1 MPNLSFRRISY
12 AMARFAHMSDVH
24 LGSWSSHPDLKEYP
38 LKAFESAVDR
48 CIGERVDFVVI
59 AGDFFDTSL
68 PAVDVIRKAV
78 QELKRLKDAG
88 IPVYAIPGSHDFS
101 PAGKS
106 MFNVLED
113 AGLLTNVAR
122 MREGGN
128 GHIILDFTTDP
139 GTGVKLCG
147 ILGRRGAMEKGYFEN
162 LDRGIE
168 QEEGPKIFVFHSG
181 IGEFGIPAEML
192 PQGFDYYASGHIHS
206 ASYDPQTRIAF
217 PGPLFPADFPELEQ
231 YDSGFWIVDLGR
243 EVKRAGIRLF
253 EVCMIR
259 INADGKSSS
268 VVQSEMEEKIGQADL
283 KGKILLVKAEGTV
296 RGMPEINTKDL
307 VARALGKG
315 ALCVKK
321 SIKLASDEIQ
331 VRSEQHGSV
340 EEMESKIAA
349 QAAESA
355 RMPWLDAKQ
364 TEELVLSLMS
374 ALKQEK
380 QDDELEKNYAERVRT
395 AARKVLNEFS
405 GHEIHAVVGGLE

>member
-1 MPNLSFRRISY
+1 MNY
-12 AMARFAHMSDVH
+12 
-24 LGSWSSHPDLKEYP
+24 
-38 LKAFESAVDR
+38 
-48 CIGERVDFVVI
+48 
-59 AGDFFDTSL
+59 
-68 PAVDVIRKAV
+68 
-78 QELKRLKDAG
+78 
-88 IPVYAIPGSHDFS
+88 
-101 PAGKS
+101 
-106 MFNVLED
+106 
-113 AGLLTNVAR
+113 
-122 MREGGN
+122 
-128 GHIILDFTTDP
+128 LDF
-139 GTGVKLCG
+139 
-147 ILGRRGAMEKGYFEN
+147 EKP
-162 LDRGIE
+162 IE
-168 QEEGPKIFVFHSG
+168 ELQTQLEKIQEAAAKSGMDVSKI
-181 IGEFGIPAEML
+181 
-192 PQGFDYYASGHIHS
+192 
-206 ASYDPQTRIAF
+206 T
-217 PGPLFPADFPELEQ
+217 
-231 YDSGFWIVDLGR
+231 
-243 EVKRAGIRLF
+243 
-253 EVCMIR
+253 
-259 INADGKSSS
+259 
-268 VVQSEMEEKIGQADL
+268 SEMEEKIGQADL

-405 GHEIHAVVGGLE
+405 RHEIHAVVGGLE